1 MLALFSAPCHHIE
14 KWAGVPQK
22 KTFGKAETTGFQ
34 REFSDKR
41 LKSLIAFFSDPEN
54 IIQNPLICSTRS
66 GGLGDISYQFDE
78 NGIGEVVLQLP
89 DLDEIGLIE
98 VLKMVAGNIESR
110 VSSLAGTEPSE
121 QFMNELKMLATEE
134 GHELDVESFVTS
146 DDSSIE
152 GDQGDPESVL
162 FEETHIVDFWNEVKG
177 RALLAEELD
186 IKEDEFLG
194 FEKYSLIQ
202 FLLPVALVDGQ
213 HRLRGSMLS
222 LEKVIESDVSRNYIA
237 EQTVLG
243 KKEVEVY
250 DALYSQHARILPIS
264 LMLDDSPEEQVFQ
277 FVIINQKATP
287 LQKPLLSTII
297 STTLAAEELEKV
309 QARLKDAGME
319 LTDAQAVTWA
329 ARAPESP
336 FNNLVE
342 RGVANTGKD
351 LLQWSVAG
359 SLVSISR
366 DLKGTD
372 LWGFQSDF
380 AKRWRETLLLDSA
393 ILSDYETKGFESK
406 YEYWRSLNGPWK
418 TFFEIFWSEIQKRFS
433 TDDHE
438 GKSFWGKPR
447 SSNLFNKISLT
458 ILISDFFKYLFTTR
472 AEMNDFSEL
481 PALIDKWLYDVN
493 TGYFNRDW
501 QLRSVKKDSTGIRK
515 QWADLWIK
523 YRENPAQL
531 PQLRAYGLSKVD

>member
-1 MLALFSAPCHHIE
+1 MSDQEFRYPALRIKQTSSDKMLALFSAPCHQIE

-34 REFSDKR
+34 REFSEKR
-41 LKSLIAFFSDPEN
+41 LSSLIAFFSDPEN

-98 VLKMVAGNIESR
+98 VLKMVAGNIEGR

-121 QFMNELKMLATEE
+121 QFMNDLKMLATDE

-222 LEKVIESDVSRNYIA
+222 LEKVIESHASRNYIA
-237 EQTVLG
+237 EQAVLG

-250 DALYSQHARILPIS
+250 DALYSQHARVLPI
-264 LMLDDSPEEQVFQ
+264 
-277 FVIINQKATP
+277 
-287 LQKPLLSTII
+287 
-297 STTLAAEELEKV
+297 
-309 QARLKDAGME
+309 
-319 LTDAQAVTWA
+319 
-329 ARAPESP
+329 
-336 FNNLVE
+336 
-342 RGVANTGKD
+342 
-351 LLQWSVAG
+351 
-359 SLVSISR
+359 
-366 DLKGTD
+366 
-372 LWGFQSDF
+372 
-380 AKRWRETLLLDSA
+380 
-393 ILSDYETKGFESK
+393 
-406 YEYWRSLNGPWK
+406 
-418 TFFEIFWSEIQKRFS
+418 
-433 TDDHE
+433 
-438 GKSFWGKPR
+438 
-447 SSNLFNKISLT
+447 
-458 ILISDFFKYLFTTR
+458 
-472 AEMNDFSEL
+472 
-481 PALIDKWLYDVN
+481 
-493 TGYFNRDW
+493 
-501 QLRSVKKDSTGIRK
+501 
-515 QWADLWIK
+515 
-523 YRENPAQL
+523 
-531 PQLRAYGLSKVD
+531 